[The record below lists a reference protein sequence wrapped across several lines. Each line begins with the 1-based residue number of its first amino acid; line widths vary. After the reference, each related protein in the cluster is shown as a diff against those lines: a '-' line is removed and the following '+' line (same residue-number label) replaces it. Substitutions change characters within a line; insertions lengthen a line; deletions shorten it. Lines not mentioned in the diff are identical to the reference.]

1 MLFRSMQIGSLRE
14 FKQQQL
20 MKVEKRK
27 KEDERIRKGVSQ
39 MHSMI
44 QSSCMETL
52 DEECKKEEKRNVR
65 MTEAENASG
74 EKDGRSGRE
83 KKTDGK
89 TEMEKMMSMGLRNA
103 SRIMEG

>member
-1 MLFRSMQIGSLRE
+1 MQIGSMRE

-20 MKVEKRK
+20 LKVEKRK
-27 KEDERIRKGVSQ
+27 KEEERIRKAESQ

-52 DEECKKEEKRNVR
+52 DEETKRSRERTSPEKVQN
-65 MTEAENASG
+65 ENTG
-74 EKDGRSGRE
+74 EGERKAGKD
-83 KKTDGK
+83 KKTDSK

>member
-1 MLFRSMQIGSLRE
+1 MQIGSMKE

-20 MKVEKRK
+20 TKVERRK
-27 KEDERIRKGVSQ
+27 KEEEKIRKGVSQ

-52 DEECKKEEKRNVR
+52 DEECKRSRERTSPEKVQS
-65 MTEAENASG
+65 ENTG
-74 EKDGRSGRE
+74 EGERKAGRD
-83 KKTDGK
+83 KKTGSR

>member
-1 MLFRSMQIGSLRE
+1 MHIGSMGELRE

-20 MKVEKRK
+20 SKVEKRK
-27 KEDERIRKGVSQ
+27 KEDERVRKAVAQ

-52 DEECKKEEKRNVR
+52 DEETKKSRERVSERVTNDNKG
-65 MTEAENASG
+65 ESG
-74 EKDGRSGRE
+74 EKSGKD

-89 TEMEKMMSMGLRNA
+89 AEMEKMMAMGLRNA
-103 SRIMEG
+103 SRILEG

>member
-1 MLFRSMQIGSLRE
+1 MQIGDLRE

-20 MKVEKRK
+20 TKVEKRK

-52 DEECKKEEKRNVR
+52 DEEAKRSRERTSPEK
-65 MTEAENASG
+65 AENDSAG
-74 EKDGRSGRE
+74 EDGSKSGRD
-83 KKTDGK
+83 KKSDSR

-103 SRIMEG
+103 SRILEG

>member
-1 MLFRSMQIGSLRE
+1 MQIGDIRE

-20 MKVEKRK
+20 TKVEKRK
-27 KEDERIRKGVSQ
+27 KEEEKIRKGVSQ

-52 DEECKKEEKRNVR
+52 DEECRKSRERNSPEKVQKENGSEGKEKGSR
-65 MTEAENASG
+65 
-74 EKDGRSGRE
+74 D
-83 KKTDGK
+83 KKTDSK

-103 SRIMEG
+103 SRIFGG

>member
-1 MLFRSMQIGSLRE
+1 MHIGNMSDLRE

-20 MKVEKRK
+20 SKVEQRK
-27 KEDERIRKGVSQ
+27 KEDEKTRKAVSQ

-52 DEECKKEEKRNVR
+52 DEETQKSRERTSERVTN
-65 MTEAENASG
+65 ENANESDQKG
-74 EKDGRSGRE
+74 GRE

-89 TEMEKMMSMGLRNA
+89 TEMEKMMAMGLRNA

>member
-1 MLFRSMQIGSLRE
+1 MQIGSFSDLKE

-20 MKVEKRK
+20 TKVEKRK
-27 KEDERIRKGVSQ
+27 KEDEKTRKAVSQ

-52 DEECKKEEKRNVR
+52 DEETKKSRERTSEKAAN
-65 MTEAENASG
+65 ENNG
-74 EKDGRSGRE
+74 ESEQKSGRE

-89 TEMEKMMSMGLRNA
+89 AEMDKMMAMGLRNA